1 MFWEIC
7 GNSLGLQAFTAK
19 GVGSIPGLGTKIPR
33 SHKLHSAAKRKREK
47 KKKHLFCTNAI
58 NCAFFIN
65 VQLYISVFYLLC
77 LEKVKTDFENDHYY
91 MLCIINVIKSN
102 VMDKLTSPPTG
113 EFAKQSFIF
122 SVHDWSQE
130 IEKQVDREM
139 LPIRGCM
146 SWLLVSPPI
155 CQSSYSE

>member
-113 EFAKQSFIF
+113 EFAK
-122 SVHDWSQE
+122 
-130 IEKQVDREM
+130 
-139 LPIRGCM
+139 
-146 SWLLVSPPI
+146 
-155 CQSSYSE
+155 

>member
-1 MFWEIC
+1 MLPLQEGSFPGQGAKTQQTVWCSQKFKKKKKNYVLGNLWEFLRTPSFYC
-7 GNSLGLQAFTAK
+7 QRSGFNPWSGNQD
-19 GVGSIPGLGTKIPR
+19 PKIPQ
-33 SHKLHSAAKRKREK
+33 AAQCSQKKREK

-113 EFAKQSFIF
+113 EFAK
-122 SVHDWSQE
+122 
-130 IEKQVDREM
+130 
-139 LPIRGCM
+139 
-146 SWLLVSPPI
+146 
-155 CQSSYSE
+155 